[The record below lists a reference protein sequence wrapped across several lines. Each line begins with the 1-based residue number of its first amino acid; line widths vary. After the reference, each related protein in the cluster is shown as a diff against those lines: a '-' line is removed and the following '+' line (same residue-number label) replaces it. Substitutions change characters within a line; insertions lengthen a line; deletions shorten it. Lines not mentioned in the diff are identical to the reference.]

1 VRETPALVSGLVR
14 MAVAGKAIYAKQK
27 PIEAECC

>member
-1 VRETPALVSGLVR
+1 
-14 MAVAGKAIYAKQK
+14 MAVAGQTIYAQQK